1 MRTVDHLE
9 ISYAQI
15 DQPKPEPTLGPFD
28 RLERRKLLIIIV
40 TVAIGFCARAYRLDA
55 AGFAEDEANKIF
67 AARAYEQ
74 GDFTANAE
82 HPMVMKM
89 LCFAST
95 HVASAWNRAAGQSL
109 DLWISEETAL
119 RLPNAAFGALTVIPL
134 LLLTTGLLGF
144 RVGLVTS
151 LLWALG
157 LDAIWFNRTVKE
169 DTMLVFFM
177 LWGFYL
183 YYRAKQMPVLDVAGQ
198 ERLYSLAG
206 AAFGLMMA
214 SKYFPH
220 YWALN
225 LLFYSLFGYDL
236 RNNWPLTRAMWRKYF
251 AAMLLAFVMFNPAAF
266 FPQTWRY
273 LWKYVNEEL

>member
-1 MRTVDHLE
+1 MRTVDHLG

-15 DQPKPEPTLGPFD
+15 DQPKSEATLGLFD

-95 HVASAWNRAAGQSL
+95 HVASAWNRAVGQGINL
-109 DLWISEETAL
+109 RISEETAL

-169 DTMLVFFM
+169 DTLLVFFM

-183 YYRAKQMPVLDVAGQ
+183 YYRAK
-198 ERLYSLAG
+198 
-206 AAFGLMMA
+206 
-214 SKYFPH
+214 
-220 YWALN
+220 
-225 LLFYSLFGYDL
+225 
-236 RNNWPLTRAMWRKYF
+236 
-251 AAMLLAFVMFNPAAF
+251 
-266 FPQTWRY
+266 
-273 LWKYVNEEL
+273 